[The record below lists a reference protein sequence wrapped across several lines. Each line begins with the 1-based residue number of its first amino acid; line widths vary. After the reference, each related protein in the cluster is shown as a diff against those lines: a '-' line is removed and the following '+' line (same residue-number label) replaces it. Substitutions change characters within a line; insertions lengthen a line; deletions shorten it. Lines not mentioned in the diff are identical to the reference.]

1 MNCIFRDAQGAIVSG
16 TIKQEEPE
24 ISEPEKSEPE
34 ISSLSQGGSPIF
46 DVFYVWDI
54 RFNDFYGKNHLTPDE
69 KYAISFVREEKD
81 EDTIQEEKEKGLFE
95 YGEINVNIISKE
107 EKDRKWETI
116 ITILRKTADDIDY
129 IVFACS
135 SDPEWL
141 DEGEDEDCEG
151 GDIVFKEEN
160 PFLPD
165 DRVMITLAINKQAW

>member
-1 MNCIFRDAQGAIVSG
+1 MAVSYRQLVKDHV
-16 TIKQEEPE
+16 IASESAKRRELELAHAANRENRLRQE
-24 ISEPEKSEPE
+24 
-34 ISSLSQGGSPIF
+34 
-46 DVFYVWDI
+46 
-54 RFNDFYGKNHLTPDE
+54 
-69 KYAISFVREEKD
+69 
-81 EDTIQEEKEKGLFE
+81 
-95 YGEINVNIISKE
+95 KE

-116 ITILRKTADDIDY
+116 ITILRKTADDIEY